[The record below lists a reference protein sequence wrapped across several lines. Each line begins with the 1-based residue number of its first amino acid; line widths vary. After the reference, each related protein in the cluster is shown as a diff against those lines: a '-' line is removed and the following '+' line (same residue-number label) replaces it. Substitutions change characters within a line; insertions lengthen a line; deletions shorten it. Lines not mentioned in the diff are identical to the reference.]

1 MKILTAQELRELEEY
16 TILNE
21 PVLPIELTERA
32 AKGVKRWISENINTD
47 LHFHVFCGTGN
58 NGGDG
63 LALARLMKKDGYRVS
78 VHLVKFSSDLSLNC
92 AANEKKFLEKGRINY
107 IAHQEDFPELEP
119 GDMIIDAVFG
129 SGLNRAV
136 EGISERVIEYLND
149 TDLPTISIDV
159 PSGMYCNHISPLG
172 GAVVEA
178 DITLSFQLPK
188 LSFLIPENEDF
199 IGQWHVLD
207 IGLSDEGIE
216 QALHT
221 YNYLLPDEIGQIVRL
236 PSKFA
241 HKAMNGHG
249 LLVAGSKGKAGA
261 SVLATRAA
269 MRSGIGLVTA
279 VVPECNNIILQ
290 ASVPEAMTAPIGGDF
305 VAGYPKLDDYHAVAI
320 GPGLGVNEQT
330 AEVLDLI
337 LEEINQPLVLDADAI
352 NLLTTVEGLMEKL
365 PLNTI
370 LTPHIG
376 EFDRLVGPSEHSFER
391 LDKLRAFS
399 IEKQCLVVLKGAYS
413 AIAAPNGQIFFNSSG
428 NPGMATAGMGDALTG
443 ILLGL
448 LAQGYHPLDAC
459 LLGVY
464 LHGLAGDLALEKQN
478 YESMMTSDVIDHIGK
493 AYAQLLKR
501 TYADL

>member
-16 TILNE
+16 TIVNE

-32 AKGVKRWISENINTD
+32 AKGIKRWITENINPE

-63 LALARLMKKDGYRVS
+63 LAFARLMKKEGHRVS

-92 AANEKKFLEKGRINY
+92 ASNEKKFLENGKINY
-107 IAHQEDFPELEP
+107 ISNEMDLPELGS
-119 GDMIIDAVFG
+119 GDLIIDAVFG

-136 EGISERVIEYLND
+136 EGISETVIEYLNE
-149 TDLPTISIDV
+149 TALPTVSIDV
-159 PSGMYCNHISPLG
+159 PSGMFCNNISPV

-188 LSFLIPENEDF
+188 LSFLVPENEDYT
-199 IGQWHVLD
+199 GQWHVLD

-216 QALHT
+216 KAQNSF
-221 YNYLLPDEIGQIVRL
+221 NYLLPEEIGQIVRL
-236 PSKFA
+236 PSKFS
-241 HKAMNGHG
+241 HKALNGHG

-261 SVLATRAA
+261 SVLATKAA
-269 MRSGIGLVTA
+269 MRSGIGLVTT

-290 ASVPEAMTAPIGGDF
+290 TAVPEAMTAPIGEDY

-337 LEEINQPLVLDADAI
+337 LEEINQPLILDADAI
-352 NLLTTVEGLMEKL
+352 NLLTAVDDLIEKL
-365 PLNTI
+365 PMNTI

-376 EFDRLVGPSEHSFER
+376 EFDRLVGPSDNSFER
-391 LDKLRAFS
+391 IDKLRQFS
-399 IEKQCLVVLKGAYS
+399 VEKQCLVILKGAHS
-413 AIAAPNGQIFFNSSG
+413 AIAAPNGQVFFNSSG

-464 LHGLAGDLALEKQN
+464 LHGLAGDLALQKQN
-478 YESMMTSDVIDHIGK
+478 YESMMTSDVIDHIGL
-493 AYAQLLKR
+493 AYAQLLKSS
-501 TYADL
+501 YADL